1 MQPKNLADKIT
12 TFFSS
17 RNMLGGASVEEM
29 YTTTYKALSTY
40 NYADIETIVNYFKDL
55 KKYSKVAEEIYYDL
69 VIDYLEKK

>member
-1 MQPKNLADKIT
+1 MRSKSLADKIT

-29 YTTTYKALSTY
+29 YDATYKALSTY
-40 NYADIETIVNYFKDL
+40 NYADIEIIVDYFKSL

-69 VIDYLEKK
+69 VIGYLEEK